1 MNEEYKKFI
10 MGLEKIPSRGLYI
23 ALIGKIDA
31 DYISDDTYINRGEH
45 SFYYSIV
52 KKEEGNSF
60 DDIFLNKNYSFR
72 DEDAPETIL
81 KLRLFVSRD
90 YISAYEAQNII
101 DEYNKNINDISGD
114 NKVYSRTHKLSLT
127 KK

>member
-1 MNEEYKKFI
+1 MDKKYKRFI
-10 MGLEKIPSRGLYI
+10 MGLEKIPAKCLYV

-31 DYISDDTYINRGEH
+31 DYISDDTYINCGEH

-52 KKEEGNSF
+52 KKEEGNNF
-60 DDIFLNKNYSFR
+60 YDIFLDKNYSFR
-72 DEDAPETIL
+72 DEDATETIL
-81 KLRLFVSRD
+81 YLRLFVSGE

-101 DEYNKNINDISGD
+101 DEYNKNIIDISGD
-114 NKVYSRTHKLSLT
+114 NKVYSRTHKISLT